1 MCASGSKNNATPP
14 RLRGGDHVARQR
26 LTIGAFGDI
35 GFRTSPNGRVVARAR
50 YRDWDGKSRP
60 VQATGDTRKQA
71 ERVLKAKLA
80 ERSLLQPTFT
90 TLTADS
96 PLTDLVAYWLEDIE
110 LEDRLSQTTRNLYER
125 NMRTLVLPVLGK
137 LTLRELGVTRFDHFL
152 KQLAKQSCN
161 RAKQARV
168 VLLLALGLAVR
179 HEVLPCN
186 PMDHVARLHR
196 EPNIPDALTPAAWSG
211 IGRQRLVSVRQRR
224 GNGAV
229 LHGSPYQAR
238 RLVGRTVLRA

>member
-1 MCASGSKNNATPP
+1 M
-14 RLRGGDHVARQR
+14 ARQR

-50 YRDWDGKSRP
+50 YRGWDGKSRP
-60 VQATGDTRKQA
+60 VQVTGDTRKQA

-161 RAKQARV
+161 RCQTGQGRPPAC
-168 VLLLALGLAVR
+168 LGLLAVR

-196 EPNIPDALTPAAWSG
+196 EPHIPDALTPAAWSG